1 MVYIINLFINRFR
14 YDTRCW
20 LLMLG
25 VLIAMWM
32 FGYAVSAPIISI
44 RPATSAA
51 SHIQL
56 KITQQFATHFKTAKK
71 NKYLVQL
78 NFN

>member
-14 YDTRCW
+14 FNTRCW

-25 VLIAMWM
+25 VFIAVGM

-51 SHIQL
+51 THIHL
-56 KITQQFATHFKTAKK
+56 KITQRFVTHFKTIKK
-71 NKYLVQL
+71 INTW
-78 NFN
+78 FN